1 LVILFYNSAKFSE
14 GISDKKYPKYKEY
27 QKRVPIFIGFR
38 K

>member
-14 GISDKKYPKYKEY
+14 GISEKKYSKYKDY
-27 QKRVPIFIGFR
+27 QKTVPIFIGFR